1 MTDKDHDHFKLAR
14 EIVSKWPKWK
24 REISFADSII
34 HKYEYKNLDIRED
47 DMKECSKESVS
58 HDCE

>member
-1 MTDKDHDHFKLAR
+1 MTDKDHDHFKLAC

-34 HKYEYKNLDIRED
+34 HKYDYKNLDIRED
-47 DMKECSKESVS
+47 SIIKEEIK
-58 HDCE
+58 

>member
-34 HKYEYKNLDIRED
+34 HKYDYKNLDIRED
-47 DMKECSKESVS
+47 SIIKEEIK
-58 HDCE
+58 